1 MLFTDIHETIFM
13 SDGGVLSFSPLHIS
27 TTKKAHD
34 FQGKLNSKRLKGKPA
49 SQKLQARWFITKE
62 HLSLPSQDT
71 QF

>member
-1 MLFTDIHETIFM
+1 MLFTDIHETIYM

-34 FQGKLNSKRLKGKPA
+34 FQGKLNSKRQKGKPA
-49 SQKLQARWFITKE
+49 SQKLQGG
-62 HLSLPSQDT
+62 LSHKSISVLPSQDT